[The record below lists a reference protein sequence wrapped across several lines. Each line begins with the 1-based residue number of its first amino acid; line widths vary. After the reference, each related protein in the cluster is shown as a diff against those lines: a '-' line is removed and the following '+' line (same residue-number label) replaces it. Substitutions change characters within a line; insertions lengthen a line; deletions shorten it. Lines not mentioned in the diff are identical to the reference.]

1 MMLSR
6 VPKSSFD
13 SDEKFNV
20 KKETRKRE
28 RAKERKRERQRE
40 EREGERVERRGEERG
55 GRGGKRNII
64 KDAAT
69 GSPALADSR
78 SRRDDNARTHRHLGA
93 TIVKL
98 GQVRDAA
105 RLRPGWPTASRRTDR
120 SWL

>member
-1 MMLSR
+1 MLGR
-6 VPKSSFD
+6 VPKSSLD
-13 SDEKFNV
+13 RDEKSSV
-20 KKETRKRE
+20 KKNTRE
-28 RAKERKRERQRE
+28 RER
-40 EREGERVERRGEERG
+40 EREGGVERRGRG
-55 GRGGKRNII
+55 GQRNII

-105 RLRPGWPTASRRTDR
+105 RLRPGWPTAGRRTDR